1 MPPKKGKKKA
11 KKEKGDGPDDIT
23 ALKKQ
28 LVDEIHNAEDIKD
41 LPIK

>member
-11 KKEKGDGPDDIT
+11 KKGAADGGDDIA

-28 LVDEIHNAEDIKD
+28 LIDEIHNAEEIKD